1 MNRSTLI
8 LIVTIH
14 IYAAVLI
21 SGGTL
26 VCYKLITDPRVRHS
40 ASGSIALFS
49 LLANIFILSM
59 GLIAYRRTKKE

>member
-1 MNRSTLI
+1 MKRSALI

-14 IYAAVLI
+14 VCSAVLI

-49 LLANIFILSM
+49 LLANIFVLSM
-59 GLIAYRRTKKE
+59 GLIVYRRVKKE